1 MAYFLTATLTERDS
15 VHFQVR
21 EFLKFVT
28 RSRTRAAGTA
38 VLGLLLPPFG
48 FVAAGMVGLVT
59 LKYGVA
65 DGALILAASVAVSSA
80 VMLLVLHSAD
90 AALLFAVSMGL
101 PILFLA
107 AILRTTASQG
117 AALASAGL
125 LGGSVIAAV
134 HLLTA
139 DPVAWWR
146 GVLETFLIDRMQR
159 GAAPDPATVESLRAV
174 TEKLAPLMTGAPT
187 GIAVGAMVLLFLARW
202 GHAVLDNPGGFGK
215 EFRALRLD
223 RRVAVAALVL
233 GLSAIFFRG
242 FASGLLPELFNLVVA
257 LYVIQGIAVA
267 HALVKHR
274 QASSGWLVA
283 MYILVV
289 LMPPLAMILLS
300 VTGFSDTWLNYRAR
314 YGAQT

>member
-1 MAYFLTATLTERDS
+1 M
-15 VHFQVR
+15 R

-28 RSRTRAAGTA
+28 RSRTHAAGTA

-80 VMLLVLHSAD
+80 VMLLVLNSAD
-90 AALLFAVSMGL
+90 AAILFAVSMGL
-101 PILFLA
+101 PILLLA
-107 AILRTTASQG
+107 AVLRSTASQG
-117 AALASAGL
+117 AALACAGL
-125 LGGSVIAAV
+125 LGGTAIAAI

-139 DPVAWWR
+139 NPVAWWR
-146 GVLETFLIDRMQR
+146 GVLEIFLVDRMR
-159 GAAPDPATVESLRAV
+159 AGGAPDPATLESLRGVA
-174 TEKLAPLMTGAPT
+174 EKLAPLMSGAPT
-187 GIAVGAMVLLFLARW
+187 GIAVGTMVLLFLARW
-202 GHAVLDNPGGFGK
+202 AHAVLDNPGGFGK
-215 EFRALRLD
+215 EFRALRVG
-223 RRVAVAALVL
+223 RPVAIAAVLL
-233 GLSAIFFRG
+233 GLSAFFFGG

-274 QASSGWLVA
+274 SASSGWLVF

-289 LMPPLAMILLS
+289 LMPPLAMIVLS
-300 VTGFSDTWLNYRAR
+300 VAGFSDTWLDYRAR
-314 YGAQT
+314 YGAQS

>member
-1 MAYFLTATLTERDS
+1 MRGI
-15 VHFQVR
+15 
-21 EFLKFVT
+21 LKFVT
-28 RSRTRAAGTA
+28 RSRTHAAGTA

-80 VMLLVLHSAD
+80 VTLLVFQSAD
-90 AALLFAVSMGL
+90 ASLLFAVSMGL
-101 PILFLA
+101 PMLLLA
-107 AILRTTASQG
+107 TVLRITASQG
-117 AALASAGL
+117 AALACAGL

-139 DPVAWWR
+139 NPVAWWR
-146 GVLETFLIDRMQR
+146 GVLEFFLVDRMQP
-159 GAAPDPATVESLRAV
+159 GDTPDPATVERLREMAEIA
-174 TEKLAPLMTGAPT
+174 EKLAPLMSGAPT
-187 GIAVGAMVLLFLARW
+187 GIAVGTMVLLFLARW

-223 RRVAVAALVL
+223 RRLAFAAILL
-233 GLSAIFFRG
+233 GLSAVFLRG

-300 VTGFSDTWLNYRAR
+300 VTGFSDTWLDYRAR
-314 YGAQT
+314 YGAST

>member
-1 MAYFLTATLTERDS
+1 
-15 VHFQVR
+15 
-21 EFLKFVT
+21 
-28 RSRTRAAGTA
+28 
-38 VLGLLLPPFG
+38 LLLPPFG

-59 LKYGVA
+59 LKYGAA

-80 VMLLVLHSAD
+80 VTLLVFQSAD
-90 AALLFAVSMGL
+90 APLLFAVSMGL
-101 PILFLA
+101 PMLLLA
-107 AILRTTASQG
+107 TVLRITASQG
-117 AALASAGL
+117 AALACAGL

-139 DPVAWWR
+139 NPVAWWR
-146 GVLETFLIDRMQR
+146 GVLEIFLVDRMRR
-159 GAAPDPATVESLRAV
+159 GDAPDPATVESLREMA
-174 TEKLAPLMTGAPT
+174 EKLAPLMSGAPT
-187 GIAVGAMVLLFLARW
+187 GIAVGTMVLLFLARW

-223 RRVAVAALVL
+223 RRIAFAAILL
-233 GLSAIFFRG
+233 GLGAVFLRG

-267 HALVKHR
+267 HALAQHR
-274 QASSGWLVA
+274 RASSGWLVA

-300 VTGFSDTWLNYRAR
+300 VTGFSDTWLDYRTR
-314 YGAQT
+314 YGAST

>member
-1 MAYFLTATLTERDS
+1 M
-15 VHFQVR
+15 R

-28 RSRTRAAGTA
+28 RSRTHAAATA
-38 VLGLLLPPFG
+38 ALGLLLPPFG

-90 AALLFAVSMGL
+90 AAILFAVSMGL
-101 PILFLA
+101 PMLLLSA
-107 AILRTTASQG
+107 VLRYTASQG

-134 HLLTA
+134 HLLAA

-146 GVLETFLIDRMQR
+146 RVLEIFLVDRMQR
-159 GAAPDPATVESLRAV
+159 GDTPDPATVESLREVA
-174 TEKLAPLMTGAPT
+174 EKLAPLMSGAPT
-187 GIAVGAMVLLFLARW
+187 GIAIGTMVLLFLARW
-202 GHAVLDNPGGFGK
+202 GQAVLDNPGGFGK

-223 RRVAVAALVL
+223 RRVAFAAVVL
-233 GLSAIFFRG
+233 GLCAIFFRG

-257 LYVIQGIAVA
+257 LYVLQGIAVA

-274 QASSGWLVA
+274 QASRGWLIG
-283 MYILVV
+283 MYMMVV
-289 LMPPLAMILLS
+289 LMPPLAMMLLS
-300 VTGFSDTWLNYRAR
+300 VAGFSDTWLDYRTR